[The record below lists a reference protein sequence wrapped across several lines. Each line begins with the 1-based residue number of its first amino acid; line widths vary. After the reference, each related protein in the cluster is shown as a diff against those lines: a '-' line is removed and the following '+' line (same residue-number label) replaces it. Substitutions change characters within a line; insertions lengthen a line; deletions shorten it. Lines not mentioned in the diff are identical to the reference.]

1 MRYNNFYINIILVKN
16 ILVFLLFFFSY
27 SCSPNSTKIKPSES
41 IECPPVFFAA
51 EHGNYLKFN
60 QDENITLENLA
71 YKAEI
76 NNYAFP
82 KPCFI
87 KNNIYNFSIGV
98 LLIIDP
104 MNIISPEISMPIYVA
119 LLDSSNKIIEIQY
132 FSVEGVLEK
141 DKDSEEYLQTEI
153 SKILNFKISSN
164 YTVNNFIIGFMLNK
178 KQKELLN

>member
-1 MRYNNFYINIILVKN
+1 
-16 ILVFLLFFFSY
+16 
-27 SCSPNSTKIKPSES
+27 
-41 IECPPVFFAA
+41 
-51 EHGNYLKFN
+51 
-60 QDENITLENLA
+60 
-71 YKAEI
+71 
-76 NNYAFP
+76 
-82 KPCFI
+82 
-87 KNNIYNFSIGV
+87 
-98 LLIIDP
+98 

-119 LLDSSNKIIEIQY
+119 SLDSSNKIIEMQY

>member
-1 MRYNNFYINIILVKN
+1 MRYNNFYTNIIFVKN
-16 ILVFLLFFFSY
+16 ILVFLLIFFSY

-60 QDENITLENLA
+60 KDENITLENLA

-76 NNYAFP
+76 NNYAFT
-82 KPCFI
+82 KPCFV
-87 KNNIYNFSIGV
+87 KNNIYNFSLGV

-104 MNIISPEISMPIYVA
+104 INIISPQISLPIYVA
-119 LLDSSNKIIEIQY
+119 SLDSENKIIEMQY
-132 FSVEGVLEK
+132 FLLDGEL
-141 DKDSEEYLQTEI
+141 DKDSDSQEYIQTEI
-153 SKILNFKISSN
+153 SEILKFKTPSN
-164 YTVNNFIIGFMLNK
+164 SFVNNFIIGFMLDK